1 MLGLFALTVLAL
13 AASATD
19 PSEISEADA
28 IACRLSVPEYNSF
41 ALAVDGPDGIAQ
53 AHGWKEV
60 ASPNLFLRE
69 YALPAE
75 IEVAGYRTRR
85 IAFTSD
91 SILAI
96 LDVADPATIARGENV
111 QNAMDPAPLLDS
123 LSPED
128 AKRAEAE
135 MTFRKFLGERVI
147 KEETEQPEGES
158 FGTHMVVARSIS
170 NASTHPGKTLY
181 GCSYRMEILGK
192 DGKPL

>member
-1 MLGLFALTVLAL
+1 MLGLFALLAL
-13 AASATD
+13 AASASD

-28 IACRLSVPEYNSF
+28 IACRLSVPDYNRF

-53 AHGWKEV
+53 ARGWKEV

-111 QNAMDPAPLLDS
+111 RNAMDPAPLLKS

-128 AKRAEAE
+128 ARRAQAE
-135 MTFRKFLGERVI
+135 IKFRKFLGERVV
-147 KEETEQPEGES
+147 KEVTEQPEGET
-158 FGTHMVVARSIS
+158 FGTHMTVARSIS